1 MNREKIIEA
10 YIENLNPLRAY
21 AYSVVHNADDADDVV
36 QEVAVR
42 IIQAT
47 DAGTEIRHAKAFLY
61 RCTRNLA
68 IDLVRKRRDIP
79 QDDEIMAQTA
89 STRTDIQDAD
99 FKLSLEQYIGTWEPE
114 MKEAFIRH
122 YFEFEPLNSIAED
135 LGMKP
140 ATLRARFHRM
150 RNKIPKSI
158 FLTMLVLHVLQF

>member
-47 DAGTEIRHAKAFLY
+47 DAGMEIQHPKAFLF

-68 IDLVRKRRDIP
+68 IDLMRKRRDIP
-79 QDDEIMAQTA
+79 QDDEVMERTA
-89 STRTDIQDAD
+89 STRTDIWDAD

-135 LGMKP
+135 LGIKP

>member
-10 YIENLNPLRAY
+10 YIENINPLRAY

-47 DAGTEIRHAKAFLY
+47 DAGMEIQHPKAFLF

-68 IDLVRKRRDIP
+68 IDLMRKRRDIP
-79 QDDEIMAQTA
+79 QDDEVMERTA
-89 STRTDIQDAD
+89 KTEPDIRDAD
-99 FKLSLEQYIGTWEPE
+99 FRMSLEQYIGTWEPE

-158 FLTMLVLHVLQF
+158 FLTMLILHNLHF

>member
-10 YIENLNPLRAY
+10 YIENINPLRAY

-47 DAGTEIRHAKAFLY
+47 DAGTEIQHPKAFLY

-79 QDDEIMAQTA
+79 QDDEIMEQTA
-89 STRTDIQDAD
+89 KTEPDIKDAD
-99 FKLSLEQYIGTWEPE
+99 FRMSLEQYIGTWTPE
-114 MKEAFIRH
+114 MKQAFIRH
-122 YFEFEPLNSIAED
+122 YFEFEPLNSIAKD
-135 LGMKP
+135 LGINP
-140 ATLRARFHRM
+140 ATLRVRFQRM

-158 FLTMLVLHVLQF
+158 FLTMLIFHLLKI

>member
-1 MNREKIIEA
+1 MDREKIIET

-42 IIQAT
+42 IMQAT
-47 DAGTEIRHAKAFLY
+47 DAGEEIRYPKAFLY

-79 QDDEIMAQTA
+79 QDDEVMAQTA
-89 STRTDIQDAD
+89 SRRTDIRDAD
-99 FKLSLEQYIGTWEPE
+99 FRLSLEQYIGTWEPE